1 MQEPAKRHNLVTK
14 QQQLTG
20 YLLRAQPHDAQRGF
34 LDLRSLLNSME
45 ACSLM
50 ILKQFQTVRKKEGK
64 KGEIENTNEIILK
77 IIIYSFKELLWD
89 FSMVQWLEPQAPNAG
104 DPGLIPCQGIR
115 AHMLQLRVH

>member
-1 MQEPAKRHNLVTK
+1 MMPKGAFWNPKGSREH
-14 QQQLTG
+14 
-20 YLLRAQPHDAQRGF
+20 
-34 LDLRSLLNSME
+34 DLRSLLNSME

-50 ILKQFQTVRKKEGK
+50 IPNCKGKGREK
-64 KGEIENTNEIILK
+64 KGEIENINEIILK

-104 DPGLIPCQGIR
+104 DPGLIPRQGIR